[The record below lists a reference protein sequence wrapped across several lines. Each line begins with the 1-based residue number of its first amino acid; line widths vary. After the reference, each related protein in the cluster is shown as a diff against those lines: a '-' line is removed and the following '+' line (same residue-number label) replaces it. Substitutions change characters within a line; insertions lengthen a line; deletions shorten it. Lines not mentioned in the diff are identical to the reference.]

1 MSAEHLL
8 DAIGL
13 LDDDLIQEAE
23 AYAAQGRKPGYRA
36 WLAWAAVFT
45 VMVALSY
52 GASHLGMGGNSA
64 DPGWV
69 SGGANSAPAAS
80 TPAATE
86 GPTGEPAD
94 TPFDI
99 PSPSEP
105 AGSPS
110 ADVALG
116 ASSDSVDTTGS
127 NAESGSEADI
137 PWGAEDFCPAVMVDG
152 VLYWS
157 TGRAVS
163 DEVDE
168 GAAQGVTSYTSA
180 LPEADGQSNFS
191 QDLSAKYAWTQ
202 EGLAVL
208 MDGGWVLFD
217 PVPPGER

>member
-23 AYAAQGRKPGYRA
+23 AYAAQGRKPGHRT
-36 WLAWAAVFT
+36 WLAWAAVFA

-80 TPAATE
+80 TPAASTPAATE
-86 GPTGEPAD
+86 G
-94 TPFDI
+94 

-116 ASSDSVDTTGS
+116 ASADSAGS
-127 NAESGSEADI
+127 NAESGGETEKI
-137 PWGAEDFCPAVMVDG
+137 QGTEDFCPAVMVDG

-163 DEVDE
+163 GEVDE
-168 GAAQGVTSYTSA
+168 GAARGVTSYTSA

-191 QDLSAKYAWTQ
+191 QDLSAKYTWTQ

-217 PVPPGER
+217 PVPPGEAEIYG